1 MKLNQLRNVVAIVER
16 GSLRAASRS
25 LGLAQPAVSRSV
37 RELEEELGVAIFERS
52 KFGMTLTDAGEVF
65 VRRSRG
71 IQADLQRTLD
81 ELERF
86 KGEDRGTI
94 TVAFSSATLLA
105 FGGAVA
111 TYFHR
116 KFPGV
121 RLKIVEAAF
130 PMIEER
136 LRDGLIDLYYGPLAR
151 GFSDV
156 ALVVEPLFENN
167 GMVIGRKGHPL
178 AEATTLGELVDA
190 LWLTTPTSI
199 DADNEVAALFEAAG
213 LSPPKILMQASSAMS
228 LAIMIST
235 SDLLA
240 AVPEQWDE
248 IIKVTGILARL
259 PISNLKAPRICAVR
273 RRNTPQ
279 TAALRHLNDLAV
291 RASLNYVRSRSDI
304 AGERRSAK

>member
-71 IQADLQRTLD
+71 IQADIQRTID

-105 FGGAVA
+105 FSRAVA
-111 TYFHR
+111 THFHR

-121 RLKIVEAAF
+121 RLKIVEASF

-136 LRDGLIDLYYGPLAR
+136 LRDGLIDIYYGPLAR

-156 ALVVEPLFENN
+156 ALAVEPLFDNN
-167 GMVIGRKGHPL
+167 GMIIGRKGHPL
-178 AEATTLGELVDA
+178 SAATTLGELVDA
-190 LWLTTPTSI
+190 SWLTTPTSI

-213 LSPPKILMQASSAMS
+213 LSAPRILMQASSAMS
-228 LAIMIST
+228 LTIMVSM

-248 IIKVTGILARL
+248 LIKATGILTRL
-259 PISNLKAPRICAVR
+259 PIANLKAPRICGVR

-279 TAALRHLNDLAV
+279 SAALRHLNNLAV
-291 RASLNYVRSRSDI
+291 RASLNYARNRSNTAADRQ
-304 AGERRSAK
+304 